1 MFSRSAAPAT
11 LRAMLAA
18 SVMFVVAACGGP
30 EPTPTPPIIP
40 GTLAVAVAPATLSL
54 VAGTVGTSTATI
66 TRGGSFTGD
75 VALTAEGA
83 PSGVTVTFASTT
95 LGAGVTSSV
104 VTVATTTT
112 LIAGSYPVAIKASGT
127 GVTLAAAT
135 LTLTVTAPPPPTPT
149 LGLTLTPATTSIVA
163 GTSGTSAAAI
173 VRGGGFTG
181 PVTLTAAGAPNGM
194 TIAYSR
200 GTIPDTASTSTLTV
214 TVGSGVAPGPYTVVV
229 TAAGTG
235 VTTTAS
241 LAVTVTAPVIGNS
254 ITVQYCTA
262 DAPKWV
268 AYQDGTSGAWTQVL
282 PAAGNTYT
290 FSMPS
295 GKGGL
300 AVVDT
305 VGNTYSLSVTYASV
319 AEFQG
324 FDRSVQAGA
333 CGFKTINGSVAG
345 VVAPQAASVSMGFST
360 KFLIPILSN
369 AFTLTNVAGGLQ
381 NVFAARLNGGTQRA
395 DKMILRRGVSI
406 DDGGTLATLDFNAT
420 EAFAPQSD
428 KTVTVGGIG
437 NDSVSIAT
445 LYNGAG
451 GSTFGI
457 IGTQANY
464 TGGLTTYDAVPV
476 TQMGAVADN
485 ELQQIN
491 AVSLAAGAHE
501 SSRTVGVFFRDPIN
515 FTFTMGAPL
524 SIPTVTRSAAT
535 GYSLVRVQL
544 PVQTDYTRAIATN
557 FTQVDRSAGIFA
569 TSAYTGGAAWDLSLP
584 TFPTNIGWDPT
595 WGLKTGASISWSV
608 SANGGALYLLD
619 RTVVAG
625 TPFRSALRLS
635 TTPLP

>member
-1 MFSRSAAPAT
+1 
-11 LRAMLAA
+11 MLAA
-18 SVMFVVAACGGP
+18 SVMFVITACGGP

-54 VAGTVGTSTATI
+54 VAGASGTSTATI

-83 PSGVTVTFASTT
+83 PTGVTVTFASTT
-95 LGAGVTSSV
+95 LGTGVTSSV
-104 VTVATTTT
+104 VTVATAATVV
-112 LIAGSYPVAIKASGT
+112 AGSYPLAIKASGT

-149 LGLTLTPATTSIVA
+149 LGLTLTPATTTIVA

-181 PVTLTAAGAPNGM
+181 PVTLTAAGAPSGM

-200 GTIPDTASTSTLTV
+200 GTIPDTASTSTITV
-214 TVGSGVAPGPYTVVV
+214 TVGSGVAAGPYTLVV

-241 LAVTVTAPVIGNS
+241 LAVTVTAPVVGNN

-268 AYQDGTSGAWTQVL
+268 AYQDGTSGPWTQVV
-282 PAAGNTYT
+282 PAAGTNTYT

-305 VGNTYSLSVTYASV
+305 VGNTYSLSVTYATV

-345 VVAPQAASVSMGFST
+345 VVAPQVASVSMGFST
-360 KFLIPILSN
+360 KFLVTILSN
-369 AFTLTNVAGGLQ
+369 AFTLTNVAGGPQ

-395 DKMILRRGVSI
+395 DKMILRKGVNI
-406 DDGGTLATLDFNAT
+406 NDGGTLPTLDFNAT

-428 KTVTVGGIG
+428 KTVTVSGIG

-457 IGTQANY
+457 IGTQVNY
-464 TGGLTTYDAVPV
+464 VGGLTTYDAVPLAR
-476 TQMGAVADN
+476 MGAAADN

-515 FTFTMGAPL
+515 FSFTMGAPL

-544 PVQTDYTRAIATN
+544 PVQSDYSRAIATN
-557 FTQVDRSAGIFA
+557 FDQVDRSAGIFA
-569 TSAYTGGAAWDLSLP
+569 TSGYTGGGAWDLSLP

-595 WGLKTGASISWSV
+595 WGLKTGSSISWSV

-619 RTVVAG
+619 RTVVDG